1 MRVVHVHGLA
11 AAAAFALLAVLA
23 VSAPVARASEAAAG
37 GAEQAVDWKH
47 WQADVEINNIASLQ
61 RGARNYMA
69 YCSGCHSIKYMRYS
83 RLAADLKIPERQL
96 EQHLLLPGDSKNDYI
111 LTRLQPADGESWFGK
126 APPDLSLITRAKGE
140 DYVFQFLKTFYSE
153 PGAPTGVN
161 NLALPG
167 TAMPH
172 VLSDLQGVQRA
183 VFRNVEQPG
192 EDGKP
197 RPEAVFFKFETA
209 EPGRLSAADYDGFVR
224 DTVNFLSYVGEPSQ
238 AKRQSLGVWVILFLL
253 AFTAIAYLLYVEYWK
268 DVPPNRE

>member
-1 MRVVHVHGLA
+1 MRVVKVHGLA
-11 AAAAFALLAVLA
+11 AAAALALAALAL
-23 VSAPVARASEAAAG
+23 SAPVAGAAEAAG
-37 GAEQAVDWKH
+37 GEEHAVDWKH
-47 WQADVEINNIASLQ
+47 WQADNEINSVASLQ

-83 RLAADLKIPERQL
+83 RMAADLKIPEQQL
-96 EQHLLLPGDSKNDYI
+96 EQHLLLPGDKKSDYI
-111 LTRLQPADGESWFGK
+111 LTRLQPGDGESWFGK

-140 DYVFQFLKTFYSE
+140 DYVYQFLKTFYSE
-153 PGAPTGVN
+153 PGAPSGVN

-183 VFRNVEQPG
+183 VFRNVERVG

-197 RPEAVFFKFETA
+197 RSEAVFFKFETA
-209 EPGRLSAADYDGFVR
+209 EPGRLSAEDYDGFVR
-224 DTVNFLSYVGEPSQ
+224 DTVNFLSYVGEPAQ

-253 AFTAIAYLLYVEYWK
+253 AFTAISYLLYVEYWK